1 MATTYAGCTHGEY
14 LDSCMEALAVY
25 GVGGRHRILAHVDNG
40 GTGKSA
46 MGPLATSI
54 FGSGA
59 RSTPASALQTP
70 EEVRKQGAAPVGC
83 IMIQVGE

>member
-46 MGPLATSI
+46 MGPSRL
-54 FGSGA
+54 
-59 RSTPASALQTP
+59 LYL
-70 EEVRKQGAAPVGC
+70 EAAPGRP
-83 IMIQVGE
+83 QLPPSRPQRSLGSKAPRPSDAL